1 MLQAGGRFY
10 FAKDSTLRPEAVQ
23 AFLGPATLA
32 KLVELKRRCDPE
44 GLLQSNLSRRLLPE
58 LHMRIID

>member
-1 MLQAGGRFY
+1 
-10 FAKDSTLRPEAVQ
+10 LRPEVAR
-23 AFLGPATLA
+23 AFLGADTLA
-32 KLVELKRRCDPE
+32 HLVDLKRRCDPQ